1 MLSLTFIE
9 DVAVLAAAFQL
20 LGALRRIF
28 VCQANTLLISI
39 DGICQWLASLYAGIN
54 KHWEEV
60 VLSRASQAGIMV
72 LETVLCIHEV
82 MTFLVFSIYFM
93 CL

>member
-1 MLSLTFIE
+1 MLSLTSIE

-28 VCQANTLLISI
+28 VCQATMLLISI
-39 DGICQWLASLYAGIN
+39 DGICQWLAGIN
-54 KHWEEV
+54 KHWEEA
-60 VLSRASQAGIMV
+60 VLLRASQAGIMV

-82 MTFLVFSIYFM
+82 MMFLVFSIYFM
-93 CL
+93 CA